1 MTVDELRQ
9 HIDTVEESYEFFLA
23 YAAQGL
29 LGHEGSSAS
38 GDLREY
44 LKRTDEALAALTGG
58 MGGVVEGLEPEDA
71 YGDVCEVIRQDA
83 NATRSAVRLVMAQRS
98 ISSQL
103 VDNLNASIHFRALL
117 TDLFLFDEVLKAR
130 ARTGD

>member
-9 HIDTVEESYEFFLA
+9 HIDTIEESYEFFLA

-29 LGHEGSSAS
+29 LGHEGSSTS

-44 LKRTDEALAALTGG
+44 LKRTDEALAALTAG

-71 YGDVCEVIRQDA
+71 YGDVSEVIRQDA
-83 NATRSAVRLVMAQRS
+83 HATRSAVRLVIAQRS

-130 ARTGD
+130 ARTEV